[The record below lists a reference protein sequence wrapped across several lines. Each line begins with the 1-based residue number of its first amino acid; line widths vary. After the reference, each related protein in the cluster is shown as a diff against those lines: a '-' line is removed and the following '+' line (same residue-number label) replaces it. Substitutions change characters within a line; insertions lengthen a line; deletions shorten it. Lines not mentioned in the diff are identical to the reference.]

1 MNDSAVQYYRTE
13 QKTSEPIFH
22 VMDGGANKEK
32 NRT

>member
-22 VMDGGANKEK
+22 VMDGEMNK
-32 NRT
+32 